1 MKRNFDAQE
10 PENLTRILSELR
22 MGRTGARAELFAVV
36 YGELRRLA
44 ASQMGGERAD
54 HTLQPTAL
62 VHEAFF
68 RLFGPS
74 QTPFENRGHFFSAAS
89 EAMRRILVDHARH
102 RLAVKRGGGRR
113 RVELEDVG
121 DEVND
126 RFEDVLAVDEA
137 LKKLACMDPRKGCL
151 VELRFFGGMTNEE
164 AAAVL
169 GISERTA
176 KRDWSYAKAWLH
188 RQMMKT
194 DNG

>member
-1 MKRNFDAQE
+1 
-10 PENLTRILSELR
+10 
-22 MGRTGARAELFAVV
+22 MGRTGAQAELFAVV
-36 YGELRRLA
+36 YAELRRLA

-68 RLFGPS
+68 RLFGAN
-74 QTPFENRGHFFSAAS
+74 QTPFEHRGHFFSAAS
-89 EAMRRILVDHARH
+89 EAMRRILVDHARN

-113 RVELEDVG
+113 RVELQDVG
-121 DEVND
+121 EEPKD
-126 RFEDVLAVDEA
+126 RTEDVLAVDEA
-137 LKKLACMDPRKGCL
+137 LKKLASLDPRKGCL
-151 VELRFFGGMTNEE
+151 VELRFFGGLTNDE

-188 RQMMKT
+188 RDMSAMPPC
-194 DNG
+194 G